1 MVDTLVLT
9 FLSGGMVMRRICSQG
24 WLTRG
29 ISSICIFLAAC
40 SSTHTQ
46 TVSPAQQNQLP
57 QAATTAATPLSA
69 AGLHSKTVRTESVQP
84 IFVPFREQ
92 FKQSDGTLAPY
103 LQEWAEQLSQER
115 QIPLSTI
122 TELLLEVDYEPTVI
136 RLMTPAQSR
145 QRKRSWP
152 VYRNRTLDAARIN
165 AGLEF
170 WRRHD
175 AVIRQTAQT
184 YEVPAS
190 ILVAIIGV
198 ETIYG
203 QYMGD
208 FKVLRALANLG
219 FSYPDPDRPERAAM
233 FRAQLADFIELHHQN
248 KVDAQRAVGSYAGA
262 MGLPQF
268 MPTSIKNWA
277 IDAEQKGHV
286 DLYHSIPDTLSS
298 IANFLNH
305 HGWQAGLPIFMDIT
319 LDSKQAAHLVAGGLE
334 PTLNAQTLA
343 EHDIRI
349 DPVFDEALMFGV
361 IDLVDEPNK
370 TAEYRL
376 ATPNF
381 FALTAY
387 NRSYFYASSVTD
399 FACAL
404 ERRYYERLA
413 CNLWQPP
420 KS

>member
-9 FLSGGMVMRRICSQG
+9 FLSGGMVMRRIRSQG

-46 TVSPAQQNQLP
+46 TVSPVQQSQLSQLAAPKTAQVSS
-57 QAATTAATPLSA
+57 TALSTKPTRHQSA
-69 AGLHSKTVRTESVQP
+69 QP

-92 FKQSDGTLAPY
+92 FKQPDGTLSPY
-103 LQEWAEQLSQER
+103 LHEWAEQLAQER
-115 QIPLSTI
+115 QIPLAAI
-122 TELLLEVDYEPTVI
+122 TDLLLEVDYEPTVI

-145 QRKRSWP
+145 HRKRSWP
-152 VYRNRTLDAARIN
+152 AYRNRTLDAARID
-165 AGLEF
+165 AGLKF
-170 WRRHD
+170 WRQHD
-175 AVIRQTAQT
+175 KVIAQTAHT
-184 YEVPAS
+184 YQVPAS

-219 FSYPDPDRPERAAM
+219 FSYPDPNRPERAAM
-233 FRAQLADFIELHHQN
+233 FRAQLADFIELHYQN
-248 KVDAQRAVGSYAGA
+248 KVDARRAVGSYAGA

-268 MPTSIKNWA
+268 MPTSIKKWA
-277 IDAEQKGHV
+277 IDAEQKGHI
-286 DLYHSIPDTLSS
+286 DLYRSIPDTLSS

-305 HGWQAGLPIFMDIT
+305 HGWQAGLPVFMDIT
-319 LDSKQAAHLVAGGLE
+319 LDPDQVAHLVAGGLE
-334 PTLNAQTLA
+334 PTLSVQALA
-343 EHDIRI
+343 EQDIRFA
-349 DPVFDEALMFGV
+349 PLPSEELMFGV

-370 TAEYRL
+370 AVEYRL

-387 NRSYFYASSVTD
+387 NRSYFYASSVAD
-399 FACAL
+399 LACAL
-404 ERRYYERLA
+404 ERRYYERLV

-420 KS
+420 KP